1 MKKGAIIIYEK
12 PAVIFIYPPPLSTR
26 KLHTKQLNY
35 FFGNLDSFPI
45 GSFYDCI
52 ALPEFENVQYI
63 LFITRASRKSSTEP
77 IHLPT
82 FLKHCCAVLLFFGFV
97 GYPFLSAAAPTE
109 AEPVDTILDA
119 TVTENYSLA
128 NVNSLKGSLATG
140 LFFATAGNNQLINLE
155 AISKVAGSGLSSTK
169 KGVSRVGLFTATN
182 INTASGPTIQTIN
195 LKADSLSSSN
205 GTVFS
210 STSYEGSYESKKIT
224 EQHINLSVDSISAG
238 SGTLPGVSFNTQA
251 LYHTSAAFYAYD
263 ARQLIKGNVGKI
275 TTSHLGSG
283 IGLGVFNSANSKA
296 QFAEQIFE
304 GKIGQIGTEAAPF
317 WIGVFA
323 QRGGTQTVDT
333 IGSIYGTY
341 AGIAT
346 GLNDV
351 RSSVQ
356 EIRSVD
362 KIIVKNTEVR
372 NFFAYG
378 IENWSQVGNWDFYGS
393 QIVGVTDSI
402 SVTSQFGQ
410 AIAIHNKGGKQT
422 IRSLSPYK
430 EEEGKLGVKISSTA
444 KQLPAGLR
452 VRPLLYDDNF
462 YTESV
467 TTLEGAFNFVNN
479 SLQVFAP
486 INATSGKP
494 VSYGSSELWLKPNEF
509 GSTLTLAEGQ
519 GIIVQPGSNLSAENN
534 KDNTRLRLGHGADPY
549 TIRFTN
555 SNKIQDLGMFSGNGV
570 IRFEAAYL
578 SKKHVDE
585 ANKPNIKDP
594 NEEDPKDPG
603 DDSGEDPKQPDNPDT
618 PNPDEPNPAPET
630 PSSRMTSFGNT
641 SETTLNLAVNYSVLR
656 RAVDG
661 TGDSGDSGDSGTT
674 DPTDPTNPTD
684 PSEGD
689 DKEPETPQPYNDYKY
704 PYGINGPYAKYWAVG
719 GKTGQA
725 PYVFLNHIDTAD
737 GNPIAADR
745 SNASKLDLVVKAY
758 VYENGK
764 NTGVLINSDNL
775 CSGGKCE
782 GESHYPGYPGARDD
796 AKLANIFWLLR
807 SAANSIFAN
816 EGIENMG
823 SQGAIMIKDDY
834 KEGYFGLSQ
843 GTTWHKLTDEDG
855 NELKDDNGDPIIR
868 RWDPKD
874 PNAQFAKAAGWVYL
888 PEGVVNEAYR
898 AQWYFEDVSLVG
910 ETATDLAEYTTL
922 GVPADVKYRGE
933 IIDLTPAIPWKPLE
947 PGFTHP
953 IPLIPATPIPQ
964 PKPKPTPTMKSIESV
979 SLSHYF
985 TWRQE
990 IDTLHQRLG
999 EVRDNN
1005 ELEGLWA
1012 RGYAGRNRFSHN
1024 GYSFKDN
1031 YRGIQIGLDR
1041 NYYEFSDKYRC
1052 REKDGENFPCKREK
1066 SIEWM
1071 YGTGLS
1077 YTEGDLKLSR
1087 GGTADNWMA
1096 SWWLYGVRK
1105 FSNGGYLDLVGKVSR
1120 FSNKF
1125 SAWSS
1130 DRLLNTKGRDHTWGY
1145 TLSTEYGNKHYIRDK
1160 KDWYLDPQ
1168 LQIVYG
1174 RIFGSSFRTN
1184 NQVNVKHKAVNSL
1197 IGRVGVALGYEAKK
1211 GSAFVKV
1218 DGLREFAG
1226 KLDTTYKLD
1235 DGTSNRSRFNLKET
1249 WGEVSAGGTY
1259 TFSEKKDKF
1268 AHFYVKRS
1276 FASKLKTDY
1285 RVDIG
1290 FEYLF

>member
-1 MKKGAIIIYEK
+1 MTPLLKKGPKIHLHEDRSDIILK
-12 PAVIFIYPPPLSTR
+12 LPPPSFIQRLNRSFLTFVQRQYSQFFDLNEQQNLNSFSNLSLR
-26 KLHTKQLNY
+26 DKFSEPSDIKEKIPSNFSQCY
-35 FFGNLDSFPI
+35 F
-45 GSFYDCI
+45 
-52 ALPEFENVQYI
+52 AI
-63 LFITRASRKSSTEP
+63 LLSLS
-77 IHLPT
+77 
-82 FLKHCCAVLLFFGFV
+82 CV
-97 GYPFLSAAAPTE
+97 GYLPLTIAATTE
-109 AEPVDTILDA
+109 SDSSDLTLDETI
-119 TVTENYSLA
+119 TGNYSLG
-128 NVNSLKGSLATG
+128 NVNSLTGELTNG
-140 LFFATAGNNQLINLE
+140 LFFSTSGNNQIINLE
-155 AISKVAGSGLSSTK
+155 AVTQVRGTKLSNA
-169 KGVSRVGLFTATN
+169 KGVSRVGLFSAKN
-182 INTASGPTIQTIN
+182 ISTASGPTIQMIN
-195 LKADSLSSSN
+195 LKAETLISSN

-210 STSYEGSYESKKIT
+210 STSYEGSFESKKIT
-224 EQHINLSVDSISAG
+224 EQHINLFVDSISAG
-238 SGTLPGVSFNTQA
+238 VGTLPDLTFNTQK
-251 LYHTSAAFYAYD
+251 LYQTSAAFYAYD
-263 ARQLIKGNVGKI
+263 ARQLIKGYVGEL
-275 TTSHLGSG
+275 TTSSSGRGVALG
-283 IGLGVFNSANSKA
+283 LFNSANSKA

-304 GKIGQIGTEAAPF
+304 GEIGQIGTELVPF

-323 QRGGTQTVDT
+323 QRGGNQMVDK
-333 IGSIYGTY
+333 IGTIYGTY

-346 GLNDV
+346 GVNDV
-351 RSSVQ
+351 RSSIQ
-356 EIRSVD
+356 EIKSVD
-362 KIIVKNTEVR
+362 KIIVKNSEAR
-372 NFFAYG
+372 SPLFFAYG

-393 QIVGVTDSI
+393 QIVGITDSI
-402 SVTSQFGQ
+402 SVNSKSGQ

-422 IRSLSPYK
+422 IRSLSLYN
-430 EEEGKLGVKISSTA
+430 EDNDELGVRVSSTA
-444 KQLPAGLR
+444 KQSPVGLR
-452 VRPLLYDDNF
+452 IRPFLYDDKF

-467 TTLEGAFNFVNN
+467 TLLEGPFNFVDN
-479 SLQVFAP
+479 SLQVMEP
-486 INATSGKP
+486 IHATTGKL
-494 VSYGSSELWLKPNEF
+494 VSYGRSELWLKPSEY
-509 GSTLTLAEGQ
+509 GSVLTLAEGQ
-519 GIIVQPGSNLSAENN
+519 GITVQYDAKTNPS
-534 KDNTRLRLGHGADPY
+534 DTINTRLRLGHGADPY

-555 SNKIQDLGMFSGNGV
+555 SNKIRDLGMFSGNGV

-578 SKKHVDE
+578 SEKHVDE

-656 RAVDG
+656 RAADG
-661 TGDSGDSGDSGTT
+661 TGDSGDSGTT

-933 IIDLTPAIPWKPLE
+933 IIDLTPTIPWKPLE

-999 EVRDNN
+999 EIRDNN

-1066 SIEWM
+1066 SIEWI

-1145 TLSTEYGNKHYIRDK
+1145 TLSAEYGNKHYIRDK

-1184 NQVNVKHKAVNSL
+1184 NQVNVKHKALNSL